1 MLDNCMNSQN
11 SIKNIPNF
19 NKYFFIYLLILGF
32 CALVFL
38 YAKHTVG
45 NDSTISEWLINYQG
59 GFTRRGLIGE
69 ICFHIAQF
77 FNSDLRFTIFIF
89 QIFSYL
95 LFLYLTYEFFKN
107 LDINIVS
114 LFSVFTPIFLL
125 FPLAEIE
132 VLARKEVFL
141 YIYFLVFLFI
151 SDPNSKFHNH
161 VNFYVFFV
169 TPVIC
174 LIYEE
179 IVLFFPFLVSCLVI
193 QRKIK
198 NFTNFLKLCGLF
210 TPSLLIILYF
220 FFFPLTV
227 ENHELMKQSLLVNF
241 NERCYMSCALLTV
254 NDINQFGTITD
265 FMYGQRT
272 TLEIF
277 SYILRY
283 FLIILFGFLPLF
295 LLCGNSKLV
304 NQNIFSKFK
313 LDNILFLLL
322 FLFIPMLPLFAFGYD
337 WGRWVGM
344 MITFSTFFYF
354 FLYKFKY
361 IVTNFDSLTNKL
373 IFFNNKKKLII
384 FIFIIFSFG
393 WNQKTVMSGDIATN
407 PLWKVPYNTSKLL
420 FGWESFRILQDSPLS
435 KWHQKYI
442 E

>member
-1 MLDNCMNSQN
+1 MVNNYINSH
-11 SIKNIPNF
+11 STFKNIANF
-19 NKYFFIYLLILGF
+19 DKYFFIYLLILGF

-38 YAKHTVG
+38 FSKHTVG

-59 GFTRRGLIGE
+59 GLTRRGLIGE
-69 ICFHIAQF
+69 ICFHVAKF
-77 FNSDLRFTIFIF
+77 FKSDLRFTIFIF
-89 QIFSYL
+89 QVFSYL
-95 LFLYLTYEFFKN
+95 SFLYLTYKFFKD
-107 LDINIVS
+107 LDINIVA
-114 LFSVFTPIFLL
+114 LFSIFSPIFLL
-125 FPLAEIE
+125 FPVAEIE

-151 SDPNSKFHNH
+151 SDPSSRLHKYVNSYIFLI
-161 VNFYVFFV
+161 
-169 TPVIC
+169 TPLVC

-179 IVLFFPFLVSCLVI
+179 VILFFPFLVSCLVI
-193 QRKIK
+193 QRKTKTFI
-198 NFTNFLKLCGLF
+198 NFFKICSLF
-210 TPSLLIILYF
+210 TPSILIVLYF
-220 FFFPLTV
+220 FFFPLSL

-295 LLCGNSKLV
+295 LLCGNSKLN
-304 NQNIFSKFK
+304 NQNIFSNFK

-322 FLFIPMLPLFAFGYD
+322 FLFIPILPLFVFAYD

-354 FLYKFKY
+354 FLYRYKY
-361 IVTNFDSLTNKL
+361 INTDFNNIYNRL
-373 IFFNNKKKLII
+373 IFFKNKKKLLI
-384 FIFIIFSFG
+384 FIFTIFAFG

-407 PLWKVPYNTSKLL
+407 PLWKVPYNTSKKL
-420 FGWESFRILQDSPLS
+420 FGWESFRILQDSPFS
-435 KWHQKYI
+435 KWHKKYI